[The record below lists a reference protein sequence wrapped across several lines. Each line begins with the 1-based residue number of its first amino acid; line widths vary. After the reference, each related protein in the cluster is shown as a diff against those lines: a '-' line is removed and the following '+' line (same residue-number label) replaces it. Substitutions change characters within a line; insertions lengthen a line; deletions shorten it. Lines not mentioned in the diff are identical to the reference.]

1 MPPDEAEDID
11 TRYTDEI
18 VCPHC
23 GYEQGDSWECA
34 DSDDD
39 AECERCEGRFHYERN
54 IEVTYSSGMTE
65 EQKAAGK
72 LCEPD

>member
-1 MPPDEAEDID
+1 MPPAEAKDVE
-11 TRYTDEI
+11 TRRTDEI

-23 GYEQGDSWECA
+23 GREQSDSWEWA

-39 AECERCEGRFHYERN
+39 AECGHCGGRFHYERN
-54 IEVTYSSGMTE
+54 ITVTYSSGMTE
-65 EQKAAGK
+65 EQKTAGK